1 MAGLKEK
8 HARFHAALTGAL
20 TGALVLLPLTTSP
33 TKALTPP
40 AACQFVPELGRFL
53 SADETE
59 ANHPAAQPILP
70 DTFQTGFVYYEL
82 RDAKGRHDA
91 SLWFVLEHC
100 PSGQRLLVEAGPKQ
114 QQVRSKI
121 TDMVFGKTGH
131 TMRQI
136 ADGLAP
142 LGARSTL
149 NAPSLGACPCG
160 HQQFFFG
167 N

>member
-1 MAGLKEK
+1 MAVLEEK
-8 HARFHAALTGAL
+8 HAHVHAALTGAL
-20 TGALVLLPLTTSP
+20 IGALVLLPLTTSP
-33 TKALTPP
+33 AKALTPP

-53 SADETE
+53 TPDETE
-59 ANHPAAQPILP
+59 TVHPTAQPILP

-82 RDAKGRHDA
+82 RDVKGRHDG

-100 PSGQRLLVEAGPKQ
+100 PSGQRLLVEAGPRE
-114 QQVRSKI
+114 QQVRAKI
-121 TDMVFGKTGH
+121 SDMVFGKTGY

-142 LGARSTL
+142 LGAQSTL
-149 NAPSLGACPCG
+149 NAPGLGPCPCG
-160 HQQFFFG
+160 HQQFFYG